1 MAWVTVPGSAGIWE
15 YENTATGADTY
26 SGANGT
32 YAGGIRSFT
41 PFGGTL
47 QETYARTRIVG
58 ETHLQS
64 VGVPQERGEL
74 SKNYYDGQP

>member
-26 SGANGT
+26 SDANGT

-41 PFGGTL
+41 PVGGRPCKKL
-47 QETYARTRIVG
+47 MLGLVRLLMLLADCILKKSHSLPRQRLLLI
-58 ETHLQS
+58 
-64 VGVPQERGEL
+64 
-74 SKNYYDGQP
+74 